1 MKTAGKIVL
10 ALVAVGVFLYFFD
23 IRVANGRVEVSRRDG
38 NSRSRIDRAVGGL
51 AERKAPGRIPP
62 AQVEEPPSNDPHRD
76 LPKSDRRALEAI
88 LEEEP

>member
-23 IRVANGRVEVSRRDG
+23 IRVADGRVEISRRDG
-38 NSRSRIDRAVGGL
+38 ASRSRIDRAVGGL
-51 AERKAPGRIPP
+51 ADRQAPGRTPP
-62 AQVEEPPSNDPHRD
+62 AQVEDPPVVEPHRD

>member
-1 MKTAGKIVL
+1 MKTAGKILL

-23 IRVANGRVEVSRRDG
+23 IRVVGGRVEIARRDG
-38 NSRSRIDRAVGGL
+38 ASRSKIDRAVGGL
-51 AERKAPGRIPP
+51 ADRTAPERIPS
-62 AQVEEPPSNDPHRD
+62 VESGDPPIIEPHRD